1 MEDLPDMGNKETN
14 NMIDVLY
21 DSLVNSFTIPEDH
34 DERFQNGFGVDMVRE
49 GGYFRPV
56 VHTARQNNG
65 FHASNMWQGPAP
77 AFHGLPYSYAHRRR
91 GRRHHFAEVF
101 ISTSIVAR
109 ELWYNSPKQYVEA
122 QGWTLSHRQKLQY
135 QQIQENIF
143 QQATGPSGELH
154 IGFKGM
160 VNRLYNMIERDGL
173 KDLFTGKPAVN
184 FLDKDSFIQK
194 LHLHA
199 QEFQMAVIIVQ
210 EFFIKHVEHHNGN
223 VEFWVKEIFQSC
235 LQHKD
240 LVRMYNNIFS
250 LFPNGDD
257 PKLAKELLENPNAM
271 RDQVSRKANDIN
283 FKVRYSKLVETAL
296 KTIKQKMRSDKK
308 PSAANHVLLA
318 RARARDWGKKA
329 EPPAMGYLI
338 PSTTIQ
344 DVHKAKSGDKQNQPG
359 KILCCL

>member
-1 MEDLPDMGNKETN
+1 
-14 NMIDVLY
+14 
-21 DSLVNSFTIPEDH
+21 
-34 DERFQNGFGVDMVRE
+34 
-49 GGYFRPV
+49 
-56 VHTARQNNG
+56 
-65 FHASNMWQGPAP
+65 
-77 AFHGLPYSYAHRRR
+77 
-91 GRRHHFAEVF
+91 
-101 ISTSIVAR
+101 
-109 ELWYNSPKQYVEA
+109 
-122 QGWTLSHRQKLQY
+122 
-135 QQIQENIF
+135 
-143 QQATGPSGELH
+143 
-154 IGFKGM
+154 
-160 VNRLYNMIERDGL
+160 MIETDGL

-210 EFFIKHVEHHNGN
+210 EFFIKHVEHHNGD

-257 PKLAKELLENPNAM
+257 PKLAKELLENPEAI
-271 RDQVSRKANDIN
+271 RDQASRKANDIN

-296 KTIKQKMRSDKK
+296 KPIKQKTRSDKK
-308 PSAANHVLLA
+308 PSAANHVLL
-318 RARARDWGKKA
+318 ARARDWGKKA

-344 DVHKAKSGDKQNQPG
+344 DVRKAKSGDKQNRPG